1 MISGDTLTIHLQNLA
16 LEDEFAFPGAV
27 RVPSSLSLDITYTKS
42 GNPRK
47 IKPNHDP
54 ISAFN
59 WSGKMWM
66 ATNSGTFSVS
76 HGDGNFSAQ
85 GSFSSAGSFGEMG
98 TERNGVFVNQ
108 DDGEKGAAEAPQG
121 SAESVQF
128 RESADPSPILRSRMR
143 RTSK

>member
-1 MISGDTLTIHLQNLA
+1 VISGNTLTIHLQNLA
-16 LEDEFAFPGAV
+16 LEDEFAFPGTV

-66 ATNSGTFSVS
+66 ATNSGIFSVS
-76 HGDGNFSAQ
+76 HSDGSFSAQ
-85 GSFSSAGSFGEMG
+85 GSFSSSGSFGEMG
-98 TERNGVFVNQ
+98 TERNGVFANQ
-108 DDGEKGAAEAPQG
+108 DDGDKGADEALQPAASVQPP
-121 SAESVQF
+121 ESV
-128 RESADPSPILRSRMR
+128 PLVLRSRMKR
-143 RTSK
+143 APK